1 MDSTVSQS
9 SDHVFMLTL
18 NKHGFHILGNI
29 MDSGSLQY
37 LFKHGSVGGARSS
50 SYRYCK
56 PIMCKCFSMV
66 SQHAFVDV
74 LQCVGSLAYH
84 FLFAH
89 LGSSLCIPAPWCLLA
104 LLDRCGTH
112 ASFSMATGCAA
123 LLQFSTGQC
132 ERLRCQDS
140 LGSQWIRRTCALS
153 HVFDSQ
159 LADVPCVSQ

>member
-1 MDSTVSQS
+1 MASTFWRNILDSCS
-9 SDHVFMLTL
+9 LRYLL
-18 NKHGFHILGNI
+18 NN
-29 MDSGSLQY
+29 GSL
-37 LFKHGSVGGARSS
+37 GGARSS

-84 FLFAH
+84 SLFAH
-89 LGSSLCIPAPWCLLA
+89 LGSRLCNPASWCLLA

-140 LGSQWIRRTCALS
+140 LGSQWIRRRCALS
-153 HVFDSQ
+153 HVCGSRM
-159 LADVPCVSQ
+159 ADVPCVSQ